1 MFLLPLLTLFL
12 IIWIVF
18 QVFNNSHN
26 NSNHNSPNYYNNFGN
41 DGYSLNRSLEILRER
56 YAKGEIGEEE
66 YLKIKRNLE
75 N

>member
-26 NSNHNSPNYYNNFGN
+26 NSHYNSPNHYNNFGN
-41 DGYSLNRSLEILRER
+41 NGYSLDRSLEILRER
-56 YAKGEIGEEE
+56 YAKGDISEEE